1 MPTPHESQD
10 GVCSGQTRN
19 QELSHK
25 NKTCWISAR
34 YKTVSQDCTSIG
46 HPEQGNLGTG
56 LTPGCQGGKGAEEAV
71 ITDRYRA
78 FFFFFFLELKQVF

>member
-1 MPTPHESQD
+1 MSQD
-10 GVCSGQTRN
+10 
-19 QELSHK
+19 
-25 NKTCWISAR
+25 
-34 YKTVSQDCTSIG
+34 YTSMK

-78 FFFFFFLELKQVF
+78 FGLVFFFSGAEANILKLGRGDGYPVNILKTAELYSRG